1 MVAIWWQFEFFIK
14 YIYLFQKQ
22 KPLVNQWFLF
32 TAYLPMQTGIHLFSL
47 IIITATRVNSIGD
60 IKIVLMPQ
68 APDITPPIPAPIAKI
83 IIMPKK

>member
-1 MVAIWWQFEFFIK
+1 
-14 YIYLFQKQ
+14 
-22 KPLVNQWFLF
+22 
-32 TAYLPMQTGIHLFSL
+32 MQTGIHMFSL